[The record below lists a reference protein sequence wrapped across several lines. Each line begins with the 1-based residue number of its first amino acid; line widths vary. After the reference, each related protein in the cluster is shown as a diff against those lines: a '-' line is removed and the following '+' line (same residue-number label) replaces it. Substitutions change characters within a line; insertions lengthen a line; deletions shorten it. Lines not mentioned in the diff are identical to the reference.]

1 MAWNVLAESG
11 RYYTPTFDSTDPS
24 NTNTFGGRP
33 DLIGNIFA
41 IPGCPA
47 SDPLCSNPVNV
58 GRFGNC
64 GSNVLEGPRFVG
76 ADLSLMKNFP
86 LADRTK
92 LQYRVTMTNVFNH
105 PNFGLPGADI
115 ESPGTFGKLT
125 STYAPLLGQNARQVD
140 FMLRLVF

>member
-11 RYYTPTFDSTDPS
+11 RYYTPSFGSTDPS
-24 NTNTFGGRP
+24 NTNTYGGRP

-47 SDPLCSNPVNV
+47 GDPLCSKPVNV

-64 GSNVLEGPRFVG
+64 GVNVLEGPKFVG
-76 ADLSLMKNFP
+76 ADFSLMKDFP
-86 LADRTK
+86 LTEK
-92 LQYRVTMTNVFNH
+92 MTLQFRATTTNVFNH
-105 PNFGLPGADI
+105 PNFGLPAADI
-115 ESPGTFGKLT
+115 ESPGTFGKFT

-140 FMLRLVF
+140 LMLRLVF